1 MHMFLLGHSFSA
13 NFYINE
19 AAPMFRWCERVFE
32 TVDEEIEVFKQGLH
46 EIMEYM
52 TVPENTVKRS
62 QLLDT
67 LSQLL
72 AKNDVSLFS
81 L

>member
-1 MHMFLLGHSFSA
+1 MFLLGHSFSA
-13 NFYINE
+13 NVYINE

-32 TVDEEIEVFKQGLH
+32 TVDKEIEVFKQGLH